1 MKHWTSLNRAYRA
14 PAGDGTGSGDGAGSG
29 GGGQGEGGGAG
40 TGAGEG
46 AGGAAAGQGGAGD
59 GAGSLLQQGAGK
71 EGSAAPDYIPEKF
84 RVAKDDGTL
93 DLDASARKLAGSY
106 AELEKTRPTGQVPKT
121 PEEYKVEAPKDA
133 DGKPVEGIAFDEFVA
148 DPMFKDFAAA
158 AHAKGL
164 TNDQLQFVTEH
175 YLTKIAPGM
184 IESMAA
190 ASMADARE
198 ALGKLWGDDQTLTQN
213 LTLANRAVR
222 GFGADGDV
230 PGGLDRLMSR
240 YGNDPDFLAFA
251 ASVGKEMQED
261 AAVNADGASGDD
273 WEGKVSALRAN
284 PAYTDANHVDHA
296 KVVGQIQALYEKRY
310 GKKNQRLAGGATR

>member
-1 MKHWTSLNRAYRA
+1 MKHWMRLNRAYRA

-46 AGGAAAGQGGAGD
+46 AGGAAAGQGGTGD

-84 RVAKDDGTL
+84 RVTKDDGTL

-121 PEEYKVEAPKDA
+121 PEEYKVEAPKGE

-198 ALGKLWGDDQTLTQN
+198 ALGKLWGDDQALTQN
-213 LTLANRAVR
+213 LMLANRAVR

-230 PGGLDRLMSR
+230 PGGLDRLMQR

-251 ASVGKEMQED
+251 AAVGKEMQED
-261 AAVNADGASGDD
+261 AQVNGEGANGED
-273 WEGKVSALRAN
+273 WDSKVSALRAN
-284 PAYTDANHVDHA
+284 PAYGDANHPEHA
-296 KVVGQIQALYEKRY
+296 KVVAQVQALYEKRY
-310 GKKNQRLAGGATR
+310 GKKSQRLAGGATR

>member
-1 MKHWTSLNRAYRA
+1 MKHWMRLNRAYRA
-14 PAGDGTGSGDGAGSG
+14 PAGDGTGSGDGAGAG
-29 GGGQGEGGGAG
+29 AGTQGEGGAAGAG
-40 TGAGEG
+40 AGQGAD
-46 AGGAAAGQGGAGD
+46 GAAAGQAGAGD
-59 GAGSLLQQGAGK
+59 GAGSLLQQGAG
-71 EGSAAPDYIPEKF
+71 GAPDYIPEKF
-84 RVAKDDGTL
+84 RVAKEDGTL

-121 PEEYKVEAPKDA
+121 PDEYKVEAPKGE

-184 IESMAA
+184 IESMAVA
-190 ASMADARE
+190 NANDARE
-198 ALGKLWGDDQTLTQN
+198 ALGKLWGNDQVLTQN

-222 GFGADGDV
+222 GFAAEGDV
-230 PGGLDRLMSR
+230 PGGLDRLMAR

-261 AAVNADGASGDD
+261 SAVTGTGASGDD
-273 WEGKVSALRAN
+273 WDSKVSALRQN
-284 PAYTDANHVDHA
+284 PAYEDANHPEHA
-296 KVVGQIQALYEKRY
+296 KVVQQVQALYETRY
-310 GKKNQRLAGGATR
+310 GKKNQRLAGGAVR